1 MPTTFSNGNVM
12 PPSPSSNPSNLVS
25 DVLSTSYGTMMYK
38 ISYGNVQ
45 SSSPAGDLP
54 LFLDSAMHCN
64 KTQLLAVEELYFITD
79 SSRLEN
85 DPKGI
90 ANLQKANRSIEDFH
104 KEKNDCKDTFSGSEM
119 IGSES
124 SPSSLPHARLLNAA
138 KIKGARWPSTHN
150 IHVASQSG
158 NKDLY
163 RDIIEMDYYPP
174 HRQNSKPYPTCNR
187 VAKCYTND

>member
-1 MPTTFSNGNVM
+1 MMPF
-12 PPSPSSNPSNLVS
+12 LF
-25 DVLSTSYGTMMYK
+25 
-38 ISYGNVQ
+38 
-45 SSSPAGDLP
+45 SSSFYLSS
-54 LFLDSAMHCN
+54 LFFIIIIYFPNHPCIARKSLAN
-64 KTQLLAVEELYFITD
+64 KAVEELYFITD

-138 KIKGARWPSTHN
+138 KIKGARWPATHT

-174 HRQNSKPYPTCNR
+174 HRQSPIHN
-187 VAKCYTND
+187 